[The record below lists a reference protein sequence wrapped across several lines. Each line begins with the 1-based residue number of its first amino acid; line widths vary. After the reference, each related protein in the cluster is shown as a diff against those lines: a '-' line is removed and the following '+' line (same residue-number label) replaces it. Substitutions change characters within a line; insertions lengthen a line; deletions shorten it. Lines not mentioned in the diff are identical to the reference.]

1 VSWAYSCLKIRAPED
16 KLEKEGKLAFDFGM
30 LWFKGQQ
37 IATGQ
42 ANVKAYNRKLRDLI
56 HAGKAE
62 PSMIVSH
69 ELPLADAPDAYKH
82 FDDRNAGWTKVVLK
96 PAA

>member
-1 VSWAYSCLKIRAPED
+1 VFVAKDAKAED
-16 KLEKEGKLAFDFGM
+16 QLAKKGQLALDFGQ
-30 LWFKGQQ
+30 LWMKGQH

-56 HAGKAE
+56 AVGKAR
-62 PSMIVSH
+62 PSQIISH
-69 ELPLADAPDAYKH
+69 ELPLDKAPDGYKH
-82 FDDRNAGWTKVVLK
+82 FDEREEGWTKVVLR